1 MTLPTDTPKL
11 PKWPFLIGDAALLG
25 LAWIIADQSR
35 NPFTGTP
42 LIAIVTCVAL
52 AALCGVVP
60 FLSDY
65 ARRQDEALDDRQRG
79 LDALSR
85 TVAASAEQISIA
97 ANGLHEI
104 TELAQRNLK
113 AADQLPQK
121 LQEKIAT
128 FKAQLDSAGADDRE
142 ELEKEV
148 ATLRAAEGERLE
160 SAADKM
166 AKAIAE
172 LTRLE
177 ASAQKHLAASTAA
190 LEKATSALA
199 DMEKKLASATTQ
211 AEAGVKSPSSRAR
224 AESSAD
230 SSAKSESAS
239 SPSSETPAPAAEAT
253 AASTAEAD
261 AHLLA
266 AILSGQGFD
275 FKTETPAATETA
287 EAPAAPPP
295 PRKRA
300 PRKPKGEGA
309 TQPPIATDAVEPST
323 TPAEAPVSE
332 PAAAAAPVS
341 TDVAE
346 ADASPPPETIE
357 PKPEESA
364 VSSDGAT
371 RLLVTAYIGIG
382 NRLFIRGDGPGLSW
396 DKGVP
401 LQFVSIGKWRWETS
415 DATGPVLFKLYKND
429 DTECTALGHRS
440 LDSGQQQEVTATF

>member
-1 MTLPTDTPKL
+1 MTLPADTPKL

-35 NPFTGTP
+35 NPFSGTP
-42 LIAIVTCVAL
+42 LIGIVTCVAL
-52 AALCGVVP
+52 GALCGAVP

-113 AADQLPQK
+113 AADHLPQK
-121 LQEKIAT
+121 LQEKIAL
-128 FKAQLDSAGADDRE
+128 FKAQLDAAGADERE

-177 ASAQKHLAASTAA
+177 ASAQKNLAASTAA
-190 LEKATSALA
+190 LEKAAAALA
-199 DMEKKLASATTQ
+199 AT
-211 AEAGVKSPSSRAR
+211 AEAKPRAR
-224 AESSAD
+224 ISEFKNTEVTSWDPAAPVSKPEISSA
-230 SSAKSESAS
+230 
-239 SPSSETPAPAAEAT
+239 PPAGEP
-253 AASTAEAD
+253 AASTPEAD
-261 AHLLA
+261 ARMLA

-275 FKTETPAATETA
+275 IKTETPAPASEV
-287 EAPAAPPP
+287 PAAPP

-309 TQPPIATDAVEPST
+309 TPPPFTPDA
-323 TPAEAPVSE
+323 SE
-332 PAAAAAPVS
+332 PAAASVETPVVEPASAAAPS
-341 TDVAE
+341 DVAK
-346 ADASPPPETIE
+346 S
-357 PKPEESA
+357 ESA
-364 VSSDGAT
+364 AAPEIFEVNIEVKSGESAASADGAT

-429 DTECTALGHRS
+429 EIECTALGHRT